1 VGELLNLLP
10 FNIIENYYFNPTYPF
25 GWVGFFN
32 GENKMGT
39 FSLDMS
45 KSTAW
50 LSRECDRFIS
60 WEDGYSER
68 AEEVAD
74 DNIVRI
80 YHSEYLIKQS
90 LLLIEQEIVRHHI
103 WDKKGHYHMFF
114 GSLKEQ
120 KEYIENCQKLYS
132 HYRPIIEKIIGNS
145 FLFYYKNAKKE
156 NNDEILKFLKEH
168 NWEDDQTLKV
178 YLPFFYKDGR
188 FREIKNEQYSY
199 NKQET
204 QYEY

>member
-1 VGELLNLLP
+1 
-10 FNIIENYYFNPTYPF
+10 
-25 GWVGFFN
+25 
-32 GENKMGT
+32 MGT
-39 FSLDMS
+39 FAIDMS
-45 KSTAW
+45 GSTAW

-60 WEDGYSER
+60 WKDSYSER
-68 AEEVAD
+68 AVEVAD
-74 DNIVRI
+74 DNIIRV

-103 WDKKGHYHMFF
+103 WDKKEHFHMFF

-120 KEYIENCQKLYS
+120 REYIKECQKLYA
-132 HYRPIIEKIIGNS
+132 HYRKIIEKIIGKS

-178 YLPFFYKDGR
+178 YLPFFYKNGR
-188 FREIKNEQYSY
+188 FKEIKKEQYSY
-199 NKQET
+199 NIRR
-204 QYEY
+204 